1 LLLSKHERPIR
12 YAGETVVS
20 LEDMD
25 NGQTQEF
32 TKSLVPIVNQ
42 DSKTVLEI
50 LASRV
55 DEKEVRGFK
64 PPPPCFFFFLDG
76 RGLWMAVLSARLQVW
91 SGVIQC
97 HSGHAAWPFVYYE
110 RRSKDRYKKET
121 NAFF

>member
-1 LLLSKHERPIR
+1 VLLSKHERPIR

-42 DSKTVLEI
+42 DSKTVLEL

-55 DEKEVRGFK
+55 DEKEVRGFN
-64 PPPPCFFFFLDG
+64 PPPFLFVSRWPGALDG
-76 RGLWMAVLSARLQVW
+76 RSFGGISSLERKRCVAFGVL
-91 SGVIQC
+91 
-97 HSGHAAWPFVYYE
+97 
-110 RRSKDRYKKET
+110 
-121 NAFF
+121 